1 MVGPRPTV
9 VTERAPISS
18 GGHVVGEITTDWVEL
33 SATPLW
39 QLRRATR
46 IERSQLGELL
56 QATCEQL
63 GIWPVKPGAGGKD

>member
-1 MVGPRPTV
+1 
-9 VTERAPISS
+9 
-18 GGHVVGEITTDWVEL
+18 VVGEFTLEWVDL

-46 IERSQLGELL
+46 IERAQLGELL